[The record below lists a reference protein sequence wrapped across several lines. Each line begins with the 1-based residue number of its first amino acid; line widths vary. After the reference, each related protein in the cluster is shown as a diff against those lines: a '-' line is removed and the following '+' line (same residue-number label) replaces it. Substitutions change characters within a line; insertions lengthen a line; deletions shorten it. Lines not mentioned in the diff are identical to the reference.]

1 MGPATITPGAG
12 AYTTVTRSRER
23 PLSMLLVGS
32 PPPRMTGMTT
42 GGRSCRFAALSHP
55 MREEVATVA
64 KRTALEQR
72 LGVTFKDRSLL
83 EHALI
88 HSSYVNENPQL
99 AAESNERLEFLGDAV
114 LGLIVADELYLLYP
128 DWDEGKLTELRAH
141 LVRRD
146 TLADVARRL
155 QLGEALQLGR
165 GEEAGGG
172 PARPTN
178 LAHAYEAVIGA
189 VFLDRGFAVASRFVR
204 RSLEEEFSLLDGK
217 AFPIDP
223 KSRLQE
229 ISQSRYQSAPQYRL
243 VKTEGPDHD
252 RRFTVEVVID
262 DTKLGL
268 GSGASKQQA
277 EKAAATKA
285 LRRLEENA

>member
-1 MGPATITPGAG
+1 
-12 AYTTVTRSRER
+12 
-23 PLSMLLVGS
+23 
-32 PPPRMTGMTT
+32 
-42 GGRSCRFAALSHP
+42 

-178 LAHAYEAVIGA
+178 LAHVYEAVVGA
-189 VFLDRGFAVASRFVR
+189 IFLDRGFAVAHRFVR
-204 RSLEEEFSLLDGK
+204 RSLEEEFSLLGGK

-229 ISQSRYQSAPQYRL
+229 ISQSRFQSAPQYRL
-243 VKTEGPDHD
+243 LKTEGPDHD

-262 DTKLGL
+262 DTKLGR
-268 GSGASKQQA
+268 GTGASKQQA
-277 EKAAATKA
+277 EKEAATKA
-285 LRRLEENA
+285 LRRLEQNA